1 MEIMSTTNQPL
12 VSVIVITYNSS
23 KFVVETL
30 ESARAQTYQNI
41 ELIISDDCSTDNTVE
56 ICQEWISKNRLRFV
70 RVELISVIKN
80 TGIPANCNRGAKMA
94 RGTWLKFI
102 AGDDVLCSNCI
113 KDNIEFVKSNSLVR
127 FVSSRFIYI
136 DQDSR
141 IIENVY
147 DEHINLRKHYFA
159 LDQKEQLRF
168 YVRIPLFLNSPT
180 FFINRDALIQ
190 LNYFDEDLRV
200 YEDISLVYRCNTS
213 GNKFY
218 FMDQTTFKYR
228 MITHSIS
235 RIKDEVV
242 SKIKIS
248 DQKLIFKKYRA
259 PKLSFFNILDISVY
273 YDYWLN
279 YHYQGIG
286 SVKGRRLLKMISPL
300 YWYFLIIKLK
310 CYI

>member
-1 MEIMSTTNQPL
+1 MSTNKQPL
-12 VSVIVITYNSS
+12 VSIVVITYNSS
-23 KFVVETL
+23 KYIVETL
-30 ESARAQTYQNI
+30 ESAKAQTHQEI
-41 ELIISDDCSTDNTVE
+41 ELIVSDDCSTDNTVE

-70 RVELISVIKN
+70 RVELLSVLKN

-127 FVSSRFIYI
+127 IVSSRIIYI

-141 IIENVY
+141 LIENVY
-147 DEHINLRKHYFA
+147 DEYLNLRKHYFA
-159 LDQKEQLRF
+159 LDHKEQLRF

-190 LNYFDEDLRV
+190 LNYFDEDLRI

-213 GNKFY
+213 GNKVY
-218 FMDQTTFKYR
+218 FMDQTTVKYR

-235 RIKDEVV
+235 RIKDEAVN
-242 SKIKIS
+242 KNKIS

-259 PKLSFFNILDISVY
+259 PKLSFLNILDISVY

-279 YHYQGIG
+279 YHYQGFG
-286 SVKGRRLLKMISPL
+286 KLKGKRILKWISPMHWHL
-300 YWYFLIIKLK
+300 LLISLSERL
-310 CYI
+310 